1 MKSITQKE
9 LQENYPNYK
18 FFNLLVQNVWYE
30 VLIDTFNITKTHK
43 MFGVDC
49 VSYYA
54 YDKKGT
60 LLNPITQVETIKRA
74 NVKLWDREKQKEV
87 TYKVIL

>member
-9 LQENYPNYK
+9 LQENYPNTK

-30 VLIDTFNITKTHK
+30 VIVDTFDLTKTKK

-60 LLNPITQVETIKRA
+60 LLNPISQVETIKRA
-74 NVKLWDREKQKEV
+74 NVRLWDREKQKEV